1 MKVLPIS
8 ANKVGGPQNFL
19 GNNVRLAEILKP
31 KALTLSGILNKTS
44 IPYDSTSVINGMAE
58 ERKLSTVMSNIIH
71 IHTLNRF
78 IPS

>member
-8 ANKVGGPQNFL
+8 ANKVGGPQNAL

-31 KALTLSGILNKTS
+31 KALTLLTLSGILNKTS

-58 ERKLSTVMSNIIH
+58 ERKLLALSCQT
-71 IHTLNRF
+71 
-78 IPS
+78 